1 MRFCVLGPLEA
12 YADGRSVPVGGGR
25 QRALLALLLVHTGEV
40 VSRDRLIEELWAGNP
55 PPGASQSLDAYLS
68 RMRRAFREAGAGDI
82 LATRAPGYVLHAEET
97 DARRFE
103 ALAAEGREALAAG
116 QAGRAA
122 RVLAE
127 ALALW
132 RGAAYA
138 EVADEPWARAE
149 AGRLAGL
156 RLSAVE
162 DRIEAELTLEH
173 HAALV
178 PELELL
184 VSREPTRER
193 LTGQL
198 MLALYRSGRQADAL
212 SAYRAV
218 RRSLVEELGLEPS
231 PELRRLEA
239 AVLAQDPALELPP
252 KPALDLPPKPALDP
266 PPRPAPQPPSPAAAP
281 PPVPRW
287 RRPRLVLAAVALLA
301 AASAIAVVALTGG
314 EAGARRAIMA
324 DGVGALDPVT
334 GQVAASVPVGSAPAG
349 IAAGAGSIWVT
360 NGADGTVTRIDP
372 HGPHVDQTLIVGSSP
387 AGVTYGAGAVWVANA
402 LDGSVSRIDPRANR
416 VVQTISIGGRPVA
429 VAAGAGAVWV
439 ADAGGDAVVAL
450 DPGSGVPRR
459 SVRLEDSPGG
469 VAAGFGALWVTEPLA
484 HKLVRIDPVSGE
496 ILAEIGVGAGAG
508 PVAAA
513 GGAVWV
519 VNALD
524 GTLSRVDPTRN
535 AVSSTVPVGD
545 APTAVAAGAGGVWVT
560 DEGAGALVLVD
571 PRTGT
576 VRRRDTV
583 GAAPAAV
590 TLLGQTPWVAA
601 GAPAGRE
608 HRGGTLRVEYS
619 AIQVLDPADPNDVHP
634 AIWRATGDG
643 LVALAQASGAAQLV
657 PDLATAVPVPT
668 DGGRTYVF
676 RLRPGIRY
684 STGVPVHASDLRR
697 ELERLYATHSQA
709 ALFYSALQG
718 AAACTQRPA
727 ACDLSRGVITDDR
740 TGTIILRLTH
750 PDPDLLFKLTLPEA
764 RPVPPGT
771 PRAHLATRPVP
782 STGPYRAAQLIPG
795 RRLLLVRNQRFR
807 EWSRAAQPA
816 GYPDRIDIRM
826 DNSPSQRVQA
836 VLRGQADL
844 ALEIGST
851 NLAPLRTR
859 FASQLRLDTQ
869 PDTSFLTFNVRRP
882 PFSNVLARRAV
893 NLAIDRAAVTRHLGG
908 PGQSIPTCQVL
919 PPHFPGYQAY
929 CPWTRHPHDGRW
941 HGPDIARARA
951 LVRASGTAGAAV
963 DFIRPSND
971 LIATAATS
979 ALVSALREIGYRP
992 RVISGDAQFYRRLG
1006 NPHGRWD
1013 INDGEWIA
1021 DYPSPGEFLAY
1032 FLSCANYHPGDP
1044 ARTTNGGGFCNAR
1057 FDRLVG
1063 QAETLQ
1069 LTNPAAAQDI
1079 WARADRLAVGQ
1090 AAWVPLANTGDAE
1103 LLSRRAGH
1111 FTLDADGLPQIDQLW
1126 VR

>member
-25 QRALLALLLVHTGEV
+25 QRALLALLLVHAGEV
-40 VSRDRLIEELWAGNP
+40 VSRDRLIEELWARNP

-82 LATRAPGYVLHAEET
+82 LTTRAPGYVLHAEET

-116 QAGRAA
+116 EEGPAA

-156 RLSAVE
+156 RLSATE
-162 DRIEAELTLEH
+162 DRIEAELTLGR

-193 LTGQL
+193 LAGQL

-212 SAYRAV
+212 SAYRAM
-218 RRSLVEELGLEPS
+218 RRSLVEELGLEPG

-239 AVLAQDPALELPP
+239 AVLAQDPALE
-252 KPALDLPPKPALDP
+252 LPPKPALDP

-301 AASAIAVVALTGG
+301 AASAIAVVAFTGG
-314 EAGARRAIMA
+314 EAGTRRAIMA
-324 DGVGALDPVT
+324 DGVGSLDPVT

-360 NGADGTVTRIDP
+360 NGADGTVTRVDP
-372 HGPHVDQTLIVGSSP
+372 YGPHIDQTLIVGSSP

-416 VVQTISIGGRPVA
+416 VVQTISMGGRPVA

-459 SVRLEDSPGG
+459 SVRLQDSPGG

-508 PVAAA
+508 PVAAG

-545 APTAVAAGAGGVWVT
+545 EPTAVAAGADGVWVT
-560 DEGAGALVLVD
+560 DEGTGALVSVD

-601 GAPAGRE
+601 GAPAGRG

-619 AIQVLDPADPNDVHP
+619 AIQVFDPADPNNVHP

-668 DGGRTYVF
+668 DDGRTYVF

-684 STGVPVHASDLRR
+684 STGMPVHASDLRR
-697 ELERLYATHSQA
+697 ELERLYATNSPA

-727 ACDLSRGVITDDR
+727 ACDLSHGVITDDR

-771 PRAHLATRPVP
+771 PRTHLATRPVP
-782 STGPYRAAQLIPG
+782 GTGPYGVAQLIPG
-795 RRLLLVRNQRFR
+795 RRLLLARNQRFR
-807 EWSRAAQPA
+807 EWSRAAQPD

-826 DNSPSQRVQA
+826 DSPSQRVQA

-844 ALEIGST
+844 ALEIAST
-851 NLAPLRTR
+851 NLGPLRTR
-859 FASQLRLDTQ
+859 FASQLRLDTL

-882 PFSNVLARRAV
+882 PFSNALARRAV

-908 PGQSIPTCQVL
+908 PGLSIPTCQVL

-929 CPWTRHPHDGRW
+929 CPWTRTPHDGRW

-951 LVRASGTAGAAV
+951 LVHASGTAGAAV

-971 LIATAATS
+971 LIAAAATG

-992 RVISGDAQFYRRLG
+992 RVISGDEQFYRRLG
-1006 NPHGRWD
+1006 NPRGRWD
-1013 INDGEWIA
+1013 ISEGEWVA

-1032 FLSCANYHPGDP
+1032 FLSCANYHPNDP
-1044 ARTTNGGGFCNAR
+1044 ARTTNSGGFCDAR

-1069 LTNPAAAQDI
+1069 LTDPAAAQDI
-1079 WARADRLAVGQ
+1079 WARADRLAVDQ